1 MLEERAYDNPWPE
14 FSFTFTV
21 EEYAYEEA
29 KEKFDEDLR
38 VYCIQTKKLVGDEQ
52 GRLKEVHTIQME
64 NCKDENG
71 TITFRGIPG
80 TEKVY

>member
-1 MLEERAYDNPWPE
+1 MYDNPWPE

-29 KEKFDEDLR
+29 KAKFGEDPR

-52 GRLKEVHTIQME
+52 ACLKEVHTIQME
-64 NCKDENG
+64 NCKGENG
-71 TITFRGIPG
+71 TITFREIPRI
-80 TEKVY
+80 EKVY